1 MLETLAE
8 DRCWLE
14 FAGFELGHL
23 AVVSDGEPYITP
35 VSFVAVAP
43 SDDKPG
49 TVRFRTV
56 SGRRMQAMRSG
67 GRVCIEAA
75 EVNNATGSWIS
86 ILAWGHRQPEVS
98 ALEEQE
104 TITAL
109 LRKYHTGK
117 EDPFRLPAPSL
128 VEPEVVIIEIDTI
141 SGRAS
146 GTGLRPG
153 LRPGR
158 L

>member
-1 MLETLAE
+1 MLETLAD

-14 FAGFELGHL
+14 LAGIELGHL
-23 AVVSDGEPYITP
+23 AVISNGEPYITP
-35 VSFVAVAP
+35 LSFVAIAP
-43 SDDKPG
+43 TDTSPG

-56 SGRRMQAMRSG
+56 TGRRMAAMKEG
-67 GRVCIEAA
+67 ARVCIEAA
-75 EVNNATGSWIS
+75 DVNQSTGAWIS
-86 ILAWGHRQPEVS
+86 VLAWGHIRNEISQ
-98 ALEEQE
+98 LDEQD
-104 TITAL
+104 TIAAL

-128 VEPEVVIIEIDTI
+128 VEPEVVIIDIDTI

-146 GTGLRPG
+146 GSGLRPG

>member
-1 MLETLAE
+1 MLEELPE

-14 FAGFELGHL
+14 LAGFELGHL
-23 AVVSDGEPYITP
+23 AIVSEGEPYITP
-35 VSFVAVAP
+35 VSFVVFAP
-43 SDDKPG
+43 TDEKGG

-56 SGRRMQAMRSG
+56 QGRRMRAMNEG
-67 GRVCIEAA
+67 GRICLEAA
-75 EVNNATGSWIS
+75 DVNPSTGAWIS
-86 ILAWGHRQPEVS
+86 ILAWGHKRDVVTP
-98 ALEEQE
+98 LEEQE

-128 VEPEVVIIEIDTI
+128 TEPEVVIVDIDTI

-146 GTGLRPG
+146 GLGLRPG

>member
-1 MLETLAE
+1 MLETLAD

-14 FAGFELGHL
+14 LSGFELGHL
-23 AVVSDGEPYITP
+23 AIVSEGEPYITP
-35 VSFVAVAP
+35 ISFVAVAP
-43 SDDKPG
+43 TDSAPG
-49 TVRFRTV
+49 NVRFRTV
-56 SGRRMQAMRSG
+56 TGRRMAAMKDG
-67 GRVCIEAA
+67 GRVCIESAD
-75 EVNNATGSWIS
+75 VNPSTGSWIS
-86 ILAWGHRQPEVS
+86 VLAWGHIRAEVS
-98 ALEEQE
+98 QLDEQE
-104 TITAL
+104 TIAAL

-128 VEPEVVIIEIDTI
+128 IEPEVVIIDIDTI

-146 GTGLRPG
+146 GAGLRPG

>member
-1 MLETLAE
+1 MLETLPE

-14 FAGFELGHL
+14 LAGFELGHL
-23 AVVSDGEPYITP
+23 AIVSDGEPYITP
-35 VSFVAVAP
+35 VSFVAFAP
-43 SDDKPG
+43 SDEKPG

-56 SGRRMQAMRSG
+56 QGRRMKAMQEG
-67 GRVCIEAA
+67 GRVCIEASD
-75 EVNNATGSWIS
+75 VNNATGSWIS
-86 ILAWGHRQPEVS
+86 VLAWGHNQPEVTP
-98 ALEEQE
+98 LEEQE

-128 VEPEVVIIEIDTI
+128 TEPEVVIITIDTI

-146 GTGLRPG
+146 GKGLRPG